1 MHFNIFNKGDND
13 RASISGKLRPA
24 SVKSKF
30 NIIGNNTP
38 SLTDNSFRGEQ
49 KRAMVL
55 EQQLREVSLTASK
68 AYDKVDEL
76 KLQND
81 MLEDQVQQQKQLIE
95 TFTQQLE
102 QAKHDKIKVQEFH
115 DTEIKHQLEESSKK
129 SNIISKLEHE
139 KDMLTKENDSL
150 RSEIEK
156 LKKMYNDEAN
166 ILNCKIADNAKKM
179 TKESSAQS
187 LIADGSP
194 SNYKEIIK
202 SLKQRIAELED
213 SLESKSES
221 YENNILLLK
230 STMNV
235 LNRNQVILNS
245 EYRHSSMTDSDDQ
258 NILDKGDGS
267 TYILENISFMR

>member
-76 KLQND
+76 KLQSD

-166 ILNCKIADNAKKM
+166 ILNSKIADNAKKM

>member
-166 ILNCKIADNAKKM
+166 ILNSKIADNAKKM